1 MTTPTDQITSTL
13 GIFHNPDYAAS
24 KYKFDTTQKAVDIA
38 LSLINAPI
46 DGVEIYDPTNYYEEA
61 ERIISFIHSPEYVSA
76 VRTRTPRALAQ
87 SSSFTWDKGI
97 YTMARAHVA
106 GMVAATICALMT
118 DSRVGSLSSGMHHA
132 SFERGAGFCTFNGL
146 AAAIKAALDTG
157 VQRILCLDYDAHAG
171 GGTWN
176 IMQKLFPESVVQVD
190 VTVSAFDTWTPSGES
205 RLDIVEPG
213 NYQQAIRESLDYA
226 ASLAPF
232 DLVIYNAGVDIRNS
246 GVNEADLRAREEMV
260 SNFIGTTPAIF
271 GLAGGYTWGRYN
283 IDDVVGWHRL
293 TIQEWARPR

>member
-1 MTTPTDQITSTL
+1 MTTPPDQLTSTL
-13 GIFHNPDYAAS
+13 SIFHNSDYGAS
-24 KYKFDTTQKAVDIA
+24 NYEFDTTRKASDVA
-38 LSLINAPI
+38 ESLLVAPI
-46 DGVEIYDPTNYYEEA
+46 PGVELIDPINYYEEA
-61 ERIISFIHSPEYVSA
+61 ERIISAIHSPNYVDA
-76 VRTRTPRALAQ
+76 VRTGKPRALAQ
-87 SSSFTWDKGI
+87 SSSFAWDKGI

-118 DSRVGSLSSGMHHA
+118 DERVGSLSSGMHHA

-146 AAAIKAALDTG
+146 AAAIKAAIDAG

-171 GGTWN
+171 GGTWD
-176 IMQKLFPESVVQVD
+176 IMQKLFPETVVQVD
-190 VTVSAFDTWTPSGES
+190 VTVSAFDTWTPTGNS

-213 NYQQAIRESLDYA
+213 NYRAAIAESLAYA
-226 ASLAPF
+226 SSLAPF

-246 GVNEADLRAREEMV
+246 GVSEADLHAREEMV
-260 SNFIGTTPAIF
+260 SDFIGATPAVF

-293 TIQEWARPR
+293 TISQWAQSR